1 MATAYRHTE
10 QVLRDNLDKLQAVSL
25 RCPWPHAC
33 QELGCCH
40 FPLTQPLTYPRK
52 PHDQRAPSS
61 STESSIFPALLSL
74 MSCTCQ
80 ARASSFRTDRRT
92 LPALGAHYQ
101 LVCSGS
107 G

>member
-25 RCPWPHAC
+25 RCLWPHAC

-52 PHDQRAPSS
+52 PHDQRAR
-61 STESSIFPALLSL
+61 SSIFPALLSL